1 MKIMLVG
8 KTGSGKTTLT
18 QILNNQ
24 KVEYKKTQM
33 VDYIGKIID
42 TPGEYL
48 ENKAYY
54 KALNV
59 VSIDADII
67 ILIQSAIDYENLYPP
82 NFASMFLGK
91 KVLGVITKI
100 DLEESC
106 KVAEKILKNAG
117 VEKIFFLDLKNLKGV
132 EFLKTFF
139 EVN

>member
-1 MKIMLVG
+1 MKIMLIG

-24 KVEYKKTQM
+24 RVEYKKTQM
-33 VDYIGKIID
+33 VDYVGKIID

-59 VSIDADII
+59 ISIDADII
-67 ILIQSAIDYENLYPP
+67 ILIQSTTDEGNLYPP

-100 DLEESC
+100 DLKEEC
-106 KVAEKILKNAG
+106 KDAEKILENAG

>member
-48 ENKAYY
+48 ENKVYY

-67 ILIQSAIDYENLYPP
+67 ILIQSATDEENLYPP

-91 KVLGVITKI
+91 KVLGAITKI
-100 DLEESC
+100 DLEENC
-106 KVAEKILKNAG
+106 KDAEKILENVG
-117 VEKIFFLDLKNLKGV
+117 VEKIFPLDLKSLKGV
-132 EFLKTFF
+132 ECLKTFLR
-139 EVN
+139 

>member
-33 VDYIGKIID
+33 VDYAGKIID

-48 ENKAYY
+48 ENKVYY

-59 VSIDADII
+59 VSIDADIV
-67 ILIQSAIDYENLYPP
+67 ILIQSATDEENLYPP

-106 KVAEKILKNAG
+106 KDAEDILENAG
-117 VEKIFFLDLKNLKGV
+117 VEKIFHLDLKNLKGV
-132 EFLKTFF
+132 EYLKTFLR
-139 EVN
+139 

>member
-1 MKIMLVG
+1 MKIMLIG

-24 KVEYKKTQM
+24 KVEYRKTQM
-33 VDYIGKIID
+33 VDYAGKIID

-48 ENKAYY
+48 ENKVYY

-67 ILIQSAIDYENLYPP
+67 ILIQSATDEENLYPP

-100 DLEESC
+100 DLKENC
-106 KVAEKILKNAG
+106 KDVEKILENAG
-117 VEKIFFLDLKNLKGV
+117 VERIFRLDLKGLKGV
-132 EFLKTFF
+132 ECLKTFLG
-139 EVN
+139 